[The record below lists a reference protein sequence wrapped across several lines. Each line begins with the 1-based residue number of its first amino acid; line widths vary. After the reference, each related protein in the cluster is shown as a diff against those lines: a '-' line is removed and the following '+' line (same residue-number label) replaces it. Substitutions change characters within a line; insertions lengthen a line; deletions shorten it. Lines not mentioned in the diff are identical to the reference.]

1 MKGQCLWEVLFSI
14 VLNTVGT
21 GFEEWV
27 FEFKM
32 CVYEVKGKE
41 IWDER
46 SRAIQ
51 L

>member
-1 MKGQCLWEVLFSI
+1 MKGQCLWEVLFNI

-27 FEFKM
+27 FGFKM
-32 CVYEVKGKE
+32 CVYEVKDKE

-46 SRAIQ
+46 SV
-51 L
+51 LY